1 MMKRRQVLAL
11 GAGLSLVM
19 GLSLTTMVGAADA
32 QTVKVGVVGS
42 FSGPFARWG
51 QQFQQAIEVYQK
63 QHGKSVNGTQIEVI
77 YRDDGGPDP
86 VRAKQLTQ
94 ALITRDKVNFLGGY
108 VFTPNAVA
116 VADLVT
122 EAKVPMVMFNSPT
135 ASIIRKNP
143 YAVRTSHTLPEVA
156 EPIAKWAFQNGIKKV
171 VTAVSDYTPGYDAET
186 AFIEQFKTSGG
197 EILES
202 IHIPLATTDFSPFF
216 ERVAQ
221 QKPDAVFIFG
231 PGGPPTVSMIN
242 TWAARLKPA
251 GIRMLCTAETQQIDL
266 PKIGKPALGI
276 VSAFHYTET
285 VDNPL
290 NNALKA
296 DLVSMFGPDTVP
308 DLATVGAYDGME
320 LIYRAVAK
328 FGPNVTADQALSLWK
343 GISFDSP
350 RGPMK
355 IDEKERDMIQNIYL
369 RQVEERDGK
378 LVNINIATFPMVR
391 DPWKDKHPE

>member
-1 MMKRRQVLAL
+1 MSFGTRVIAFGIFVAALAT
-11 GAGLSLVM
+11 AGV
-19 GLSLTTMVGAADA
+19 ADA
-32 QTVKVGVVGS
+32 DTVKVGVVGT

-63 QHGKSVNGTQIEVI
+63 QHGKSVNGTTIEVL

-94 ALITRDKVNFLGGY
+94 ALVTRDKVNFLGGY

-116 VADLVT
+116 ATDLVT
-122 EAKVPMVMFNSPT
+122 EAKVPLVMFNSPT
-135 ASIIRKNP
+135 ASIIRKTP
-143 YAVRTSHTLPEVA
+143 YAVRVSHTLPEVA
-156 EPIAKWAFQNGIKKV
+156 EPIADWATKNGIKRV
-171 VTAVSDYTPGYDAET
+171 VTAVSDYTAGYDAEN
-186 AFIEQFKTSGG
+186 AFIEKFKADGG
-197 EILES
+197 EVMKS

-221 QKPDAVFIFG
+221 EKPDALFIFG
-231 PGGPPTVSMIN
+231 PGGPPTVAMIN

-251 GIRMLCTAETQQIDL
+251 GIKLLCTAETQQIDL
-266 PKIGKPALGI
+266 PKIGNSALGV

-290 NNALKA
+290 NTALKA
-296 DLVSMFGPDTVP
+296 DLVSLFGPDTVP
-308 DLATVGAYDGME
+308 DLASVGAYDGME

-328 FGPNVTADQALSLWK
+328 FGAGVTADQAMSLWK
-343 GISFDSP
+343 GMSFDSP

-355 IDEKERDMIQNIYL
+355 IDEKTGDMIQNIYL
-369 RQVEERDGK
+369 RQVEKRDGK